1 MVYNRHSKLIRFTEL
16 EEINSEL
23 EELKLKAKGDLERK
37 PVSGNTYY
45 YIYGERTALLY
56 DISSRILSIL
66 KFH

>member
-23 EELKLKAKGDLERK
+23 EEIKLKAKGDLERK

>member
-16 EEINSEL
+16 KEINSEL

>member
-45 YIYGERTALLY
+45 YTYGERTALLY

>member
-45 YIYGERTALLY
+45 CIYGERTALLY